1 MNEADILEI
10 AREGVIVMIQVS
22 APVMLIGLVVG
33 LIISLFQALTQ
44 IQEATLSFVPK
55 IIIVFISLLV
65 LFPFML
71 RTMVTFMERIADR
84 IISLG

>member
-10 AREGVIVMIQVS
+10 AREGVIVMLQVS
-22 APVMLIGLVVG
+22 APIMLIGLVVG
-33 LIISLFQALTQ
+33 VVISLFQALTQ

-55 IIIVFISLLV
+55 IIIVFVSLLV

>member
-22 APVMLIGLVVG
+22 APIMLIGLVVG
-33 LIISLFQALTQ
+33 LVISLFQALTQ

>member
-10 AREGVIVMIQVS
+10 AREGVIVMLQVS
-22 APVMLIGLVVG
+22 APIMLIGLVVG
-33 LIISLFQALTQ
+33 VVISLFQALTQ

-55 IIIVFISLLV
+55 VIIVFVSLLV